1 MMLLMTHSIA
11 RGVMY
16 HLSSASARRT
26 SLGNQEMMQHIAF
39 RVKALMYEGYGLRN
53 HEAQDRCGG

>member
-1 MMLLMTHSIA
+1 
-11 RGVMY
+11 
-16 HLSSASARRT
+16 
-26 SLGNQEMMQHIAF
+26 MMQHIAF